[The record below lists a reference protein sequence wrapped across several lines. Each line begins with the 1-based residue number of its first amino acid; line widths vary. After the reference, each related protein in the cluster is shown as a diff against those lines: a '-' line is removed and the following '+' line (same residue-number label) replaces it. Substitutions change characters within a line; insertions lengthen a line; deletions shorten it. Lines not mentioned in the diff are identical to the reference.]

1 MRFLVDIH
9 PAKAEITSAE
19 GRKHE
24 IGTVRAI
31 VTSSDLILATDSPEG
46 PKIILLEPYTAF
58 TKAKARK
65 TPHSV
70 TLESGNTVEFI
81 KDDECGCGS
90 RLKSW
95 NAHKTLYER
104 EQNLA
109 N

>member
-1 MRFLVDIH
+1 MRFLLDIY
-9 PAKAEITSAE
+9 PAKAEITSEE

-31 VTSSDLILATDSPEG
+31 VTNSDLILATDSPEG
-46 PKIILLEPYTAF
+46 PKIILLEPYASF
-58 TKAKARK
+58 TKAKGRNSSHVVVLK
-65 TPHSV
+65 
-70 TLESGNTVEFI
+70 SGNAVEFT

-95 NAHKTLYER
+95 NAYKTLYER

>member
-1 MRFLVDIH
+1 MRFLTDIY
-9 PAKAEITSAE
+9 PAKAEITSKE
-19 GRKHE
+19 GKNHE

-31 VTSSDLILATDSPEG
+31 LTQTDLILATDSPEG
-46 PKIILLEPYTAF
+46 PKIILLEPYESF
-58 TKAKARK
+58 SKAKGRK
-65 TPHSV
+65 TPNTV
-70 TLESGNTVEFI
+70 TLKSGNTVVFS

-95 NAHKTLYER
+95 NAYKTLYER